1 MAPELGDQRLSA
13 RYVRILEQAERRP
26 DASFP
31 HMVRTSAEL
40 EAAYRFFSNKKVS
53 FDKLLC
59 PHVAATVERCQ
70 QLPEVIVAHDTT
82 EFRLKGLPYEESS
95 REGLEHLTGKGQGFF
110 LHAALDRSLFG

>member
-13 RYVRILEQAERRP
+13 RYVRILEQ

-82 EFRLKGLPYEESS
+82 EFRFKGLP
-95 REGLEHLTGKGQGFF
+95 
-110 LHAALDRSLFG
+110 